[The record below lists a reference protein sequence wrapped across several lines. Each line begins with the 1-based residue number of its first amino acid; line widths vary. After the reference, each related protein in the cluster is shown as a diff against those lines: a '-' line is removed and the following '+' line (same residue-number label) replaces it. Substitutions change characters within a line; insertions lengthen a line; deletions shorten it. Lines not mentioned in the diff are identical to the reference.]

1 MPPFG
6 ASGEHPS
13 IVRQGLGMGEG
24 KLRSTGPLPWLEI
37 LTCGTFQSYSREEP
51 EAERGES
58 RSRTGLGSVSAPV
71 PRLGPRVERVNCN

>member
-13 IVRQGLGMGEG
+13 IVRQGLGMGKG

-37 LTCGTFQSYSREEP
+37 FTCGTFQSYTREVSRGVEC
-51 EAERGES
+51 RES
-58 RSRTGLGSVSAPV
+58 RPVGRVSV
-71 PRLGPRVERVNCN
+71 RVWNE

>member
-58 RSRTGLGSVSAPV
+58 RAAGWESAPV

>member
-1 MPPFG
+1 
-6 ASGEHPS
+6 
-13 IVRQGLGMGEG
+13 VRQGLGMGKG

-58 RSRTGLGSVSAPV
+58 RTAQPDG
-71 PRLGPRVERVNCN
+71 

>member
-13 IVRQGLGMGEG
+13 IVRQGLGMGKG

-37 LTCGTFQSYSREEP
+37 FTCGTFQSYTREVSR
-51 EAERGES
+51 GS
-58 RSRTGLGSVSAPV
+58 RVHSAADSRAPGR

>member
-1 MPPFG
+1 
-6 ASGEHPS
+6 
-13 IVRQGLGMGEG
+13 MGEG

-58 RSRTGLGSVSAPV
+58 RTAQPDG
-71 PRLGPRVERVNCN
+71 

>member
-1 MPPFG
+1 
-6 ASGEHPS
+6 
-13 IVRQGLGMGEG
+13 MGEG

-58 RSRTGLGSVSAPV
+58 RSRSRSAPV
-71 PRLGPRVERVNCN
+71 GRVSVRVWNE